1 MMKNPLLLL
10 ICILLVCAFN
20 QARAQET
27 SEPVPPQA
35 TQPPAQ
41 SQATPPPAQPQP
53 TAPQSAPQQSTPS
66 PAQSQ
71 PTAPQSVPAEKVPGE
86 LNQYELT
93 IPGPARQPL
102 APENP
107 DPVPRQF
114 RGMSLGQS
122 LDDLKTA
129 LVKDELFV
137 FRGDRDVSWLPVRE
151 QTLVET
157 TGLSYI
163 RRAYFQIQD
172 GAVYIMSFSLDT
184 RLMDHY
190 SVFTSFV
197 KKYGEPVTLDPGES
211 VWESEDTR
219 VSIERPLTIKY
230 IDKKVFD
237 RLVAESKTQ
246 QKQELFRREEFL
258 ADF

>member
-1 MMKNPLLLL
+1 MKCHILFACLLLSFAL
-10 ICILLVCAFN
+10 N
-20 QARAQET
+20 QVAAQEP
-27 SEPVPPQA
+27 S
-35 TQPPAQ
+35 
-41 SQATPPPAQPQP
+41 SQT
-53 TAPQSAPQQSTPS
+53 
-66 PAQSQ
+66 
-71 PTAPQSVPAEKVPGE
+71 AEKVPGE
-86 LNQYELT
+86 RAQFEFT
-93 IPGPARQPL
+93 VRDPERRSL

-107 DPVPRQF
+107 EPVPRQF
-114 RGMSLGQS
+114 RRLSLGQS
-122 LDDLKTA
+122 LDDLKSS
-129 LVKDELFV
+129 LVRDELFS

-157 TGLSYI
+157 TGLSFI
-163 RRAYFQIQD
+163 RRAYFQLQG

-197 KKYGEPVTLDPGES
+197 KKYGEPSALSPGES
-211 VWESEDTR
+211 VWENEETR
-219 VSIERPLTIKY
+219 VSLERPLTIKY

-246 QKQELFRREEFL
+246 KRQEVLRREEFL